1 MREAGHPIYVG
12 HSMDGVR
19 SQFVRILDVAS
30 SQVSNSLLVESTC
43 SEGNKKRKSYDEI
56 KHADGIQTPTILE
69 ISLHNVSASYANM
82 LNNYNL
88 LESLRTHVNTSSAI

>member
-43 SEGNKKRKSYDEI
+43 SKGNKKRKPREVKKSQSLNPSLTEI
-56 KHADGIQTPTILE
+56 K
-69 ISLHNVSASYANM
+69 
-82 LNNYNL
+82 
-88 LESLRTHVNTSSAI
+88 